1 MKKQISRILGF
12 LLCLAAMMSVL
23 AVSAS
28 AKPVECHKYAAVSVN
43 GNGFVYDSD
52 ADPKLK
58 TGKVEVKEPEMPKF
72 DDLKVEQPQVPTVTA
87 PDTTDAKTKADSKL
101 ADLKKDLKAKKDE
114 DTHKDIT
121 FQDIRTPFEKLQDS
135 LKDTASS
142 LNLNK

>member
-1 MKKQISRILGF
+1 
-12 LLCLAAMMSVL
+12 MMSVL